1 MTLFS
6 IAPHSKFIPTLAEKV
21 IDGTLLGG
29 ADQSNPFWLADTTII
44 LPTRRAKLA
53 LADEFSRRGF
63 GLLPDLRT
71 FGGEAE
77 DEEPFLP
84 PFDVPTPPK
93 PATSLERR
101 LALSSL
107 VDSWANTPSG
117 KRAFSTP
124 PTAAE
129 IL

>member
-6 IAPHSKFIPTLAEKV
+6 IAPHAKFIATLAEKV
-21 IDGTLLGG
+21 IDGTLLCG
-29 ADQSNPFWLADTTII
+29 ADRSNPFWLADTTII

-84 PFDVPTPPK
+84 PFDTPTPPK
-93 PATSLERR
+93 PASNTQGTLTPAARR
-101 LALSSL
+101 SRS
-107 VDSWANTPSG
+107 VDSVFRAAVASSG
-117 KRAFSTP
+117 DGS
-124 PTAAE
+124 
-129 IL
+129 